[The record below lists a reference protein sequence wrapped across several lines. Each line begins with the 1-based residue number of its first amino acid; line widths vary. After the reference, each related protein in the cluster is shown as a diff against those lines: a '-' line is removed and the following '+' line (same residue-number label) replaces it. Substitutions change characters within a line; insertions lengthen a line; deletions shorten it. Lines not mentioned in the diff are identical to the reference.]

1 MVFIWNRRWECRV
14 LGRKENTWCALR
26 IFVLKLIFVRSGGI
40 RCFFLGEELVFLIV
54 LWGRVGIKGG

>member
-1 MVFIWNRRWECRV
+1 MVCVEDICFKVDFCEERR
-14 LGRKENTWCALR
+14 L
-26 IFVLKLIFVRSGGI
+26 SGGI